1 MIGLGTKVF
10 GVLSIGLLCSSLWF
24 YSQYQSQIAENEIL
38 LSNIGKLELTILTQ
52 NDTITSLQQDQK
64 SLSKSVLV
72 LTNNN
77 NILNSEMSE
86 ALTEVNSLRGTLL
99 QRSLD
104 NPFAV
109 SNMNTQ
115 RWKDRKK
122 AIVGGKDE

>member
-10 GVLSIGLLCSSLWF
+10 GLLSVGLLCSSLWF

-38 LSNIGKLELTILTQ
+38 LSNIDKLELTILTQ
-52 NDTITSLQQDQK
+52 NDTIDSLQRGQE
-64 SLSKSVLV
+64 SLSESVLI

-77 NILNSEMSE
+77 NALNNEMSE
-86 ALTEVNSLRGTLL
+86 ALTEVNTLRGTLL
-99 QRSLD
+99 QRSIE

-115 RWKDRKK
+115 RWQDRKK
-122 AIVGGKDE
+122 AMVGGKDE